1 MKIRSK
7 PLTVSLLLAILTVS
21 GWPQDRNKVGSSKA
35 RPAAPPSAVF
45 TNSFDIRV
53 FGAKGDG
60 KALDSPAINKA
71 IETAAANG
79 GGTVFFPAGTY
90 RSFSIRLK
98 SNITL
103 YFDPGSTLLAASPN
117 DGDGKY
123 DPAEPNPWSKY
134 QDFGHTHWHNS
145 LIWGE
150 NLENVS
156 ILGPGLI
163 WGKGLVRSGGQSRNQ
178 AQNDALQDVK
188 TVTPE
193 TPFGYPNPRDT
204 VETGWGNKAIS
215 LKLCRN
221 VIIRDVSILQ
231 GGHFAILATG
241 VDNLTIDNLKI
252 DTNRDGIDIDACRH
266 VRISN
271 TTVNSPFDD
280 AICLK
285 SSHGLGFARATE
297 NVTIT
302 NCSVSGYDVGTF
314 LDGTY
319 KREYNRYSHNS
330 PTGRIKFG
338 TESNGGFK
346 NITIS
351 NCVFDYSR
359 GLALETV
366 DGGLLEDVT
375 ISNITMRDVV
385 NAPIFLRLGKRN
397 RGPKETLME
406 GKLRRVMV
414 SNFVIYNADPKY
426 GSIISGI
433 PGNDIEDVRFNNIRI
448 YYQGGGTKEQAAL
461 QPPEKEADYPEPV
474 MFGEIPAYGFFIR
487 HVKGLTMT
495 DVEVSYM
502 KDDLRPPFML
512 DDVKGADF
520 HRVRAQRMPKGPIF
534 VLKNVVDFATNQCW
548 LLPDLQLAKVDRRDL

>member
-1 MKIRSK
+1 MKIHSRS
-7 PLTVSLLLAILTVS
+7 LVLLLLASCFFLFPVS
-21 GWPQDRNKVGSSKA
+21 GQIIG
-35 RPAAPPSAVF
+35 PPSELSPFRNLYNVRA
-45 TNSFDIRV
+45 

-71 IETAAANG
+71 IDVAAAAG
-79 GGTVFFPAGTY
+79 GGTVFIPAGTY

-103 YFDPGSTLLAASPN
+103 YFDQGSTLVAASPN
-117 DGDGKY
+117 DGDGRY
-123 DPAEPNPWSKY
+123 DPPEPNKWDKY

-150 NLENVS
+150 NLENIS

-163 WGKGLVRSGGQSRNQ
+163 WGKGLVRGGNQSRTKE
-178 AQNDALQDVK
+178 QNDAIKNIKIDK
-188 TVTPE
+188 AAA
-193 TPFGYPNPRDT
+193 PFGYPNPRDA
-204 VETGWGNKAIS
+204 VESGWGNKSIS

-221 VIIRDVSILQ
+221 VIIRDISILH

-271 TTVNSPFDD
+271 TSVNSPFDD
-280 AICLK
+280 GICLK
-285 SSHGLGFARATE
+285 SSHALGFPRATE

-302 NCSVSGYDVGTF
+302 NCAVSGYDEGTL
-314 LDGTY
+314 LDATY
-319 KREYNRYSHNS
+319 KREYNKYSHNS

-351 NCVFDYSR
+351 NCTFDYSR

-366 DGGLLEDVT
+366 DGGLLEDVA

-385 NAPIFLRLGKRN
+385 NSPIFLRLGSRD
-397 RGPKETLME
+397 RGPKETLTT
-406 GKLRRVMV
+406 GKLRRVII
-414 SNFVIYNADPKY
+414 SNIVAYNADPKY
-426 GSIISGI
+426 ASIISGV
-433 PGNDIEDVRFNNIRI
+433 PGDDIEDVRFNNIRI
-448 YYQGGGTKEQAAL
+448 YYQGGGTNEQAAL
-461 QPPEKEADYPEPV
+461 SPPEKEDDYPEPV
-474 MFGEIPAYGFFIR
+474 MFGEMPAYGFYIR

-495 DVEVSYM
+495 DVEVSYI
-502 KDDLRPPFML
+502 KDDARPPFVL

-520 HRVRAQRMPKGPIF
+520 HRIKAQRNGTGPTF
-534 VLKNVVDFATNQCW
+534 VLKGVSDFNTNQVW
-548 LLPDLQLAKVDRRDL
+548 LVPDTRIEQAAQKNL

>member
-1 MKIRSK
+1 MLAVTTIVIIFFGIVADTNKPTLAQSK
-7 PLTVSLLLAILTVS
+7 PE
-21 GWPQDRNKVGSSKA
+21 
-35 RPAAPPSAVF
+35 AVLF
-45 TNSFDIRV
+45 NVRD

-60 KALDSPAINKA
+60 KALDSPAINKS
-71 IETAAANG
+71 IEAASKMG

-98 SNITL
+98 SNIAL
-103 YFDPGSTLLAASPN
+103 YFDQGSVLLAAHPN

-123 DPAEPNPWSKY
+123 DAPEPNPSDKY
-134 QDFGHTHWHNS
+134 QDFGHSHWQNS

-150 NLENVS
+150 NVENVS

-163 WGKGLVRSGGQSRNQ
+163 WGKGLVRSGGQSRTKE
-178 AQNDALQDVK
+178 QNDAIKDIK
-188 TVTPE
+188 TDKNTA
-193 TPFGYPNPRDT
+193 PFGYPNPRDR

-215 LKLCRN
+215 LKLSRN
-221 VIIRDVSILQ
+221 VTIRDVSILH

-252 DTNRDGIDIDACRH
+252 DTNRDGIDIDACRQ

-285 SSHGLGFARATE
+285 SSYGLGFARATE
-297 NVTIT
+297 NVTII
-302 NCSVSGYDVGTF
+302 NCAVSGYDEGTL

-319 KREYNRYSHNS
+319 KREHKGYSHDS

-385 NAPIFLRLGKRN
+385 NSPIFIRLGNRA
-397 RGPKETLME
+397 RGPKETTTVGE
-406 GKLRRVMV
+406 LRRVII
-414 SNFVIYNADPKY
+414 SNIIAYNVEPKY
-426 GSIISGI
+426 ASIISGI
-433 PGNDIEDVRFNNIRI
+433 PDHKIDDLHLSNIRI
-448 YYQGGGTKEQAAL
+448 YYKGGGTKEQAAL
-461 QPPEKEADYPEPV
+461 VPPENETAYPEPV
-474 MFGEIPAYGFFIR
+474 MFGEMPAYGFFIR
-487 HVKGLTMT
+487 HAKSLTMT
-495 DVEVSYM
+495 DIELSFL
-502 KDDLRPPFML
+502 KDDARPAFVL
-512 DDVKGADF
+512 NNVQSADF
-520 HRVRAQRMPKGPIF
+520 YRIKAQRIPGNSIF
-534 VLKNVVDFATNQCW
+534 YLKNVTDFSIKQFW
-548 LLPDLQLAKVDRRDL
+548 QLADTQLEKVVEKTF